1 MKDIRKSPRAKYLH
15 KLLRDQYKMYPLTIA
30 GTVIPGQRVRH
41 VSEISRRALG
51 SGTGFVAEIWG
62 NNTQVMLLVV
72 LDDKRPPRMGI
83 ALWSFSETKMVHI

>member
-1 MKDIRKSPRAKYLH
+1 MKNILKSPRAKYFH
-15 KLLRDQYKMYPLTIA
+15 NLLRKEYKMEPMTIA

-62 NNTQVMLLVV
+62 NNTRVMLIVILDDRRPPSDRDCALVV
-72 LDDKRPPRMGI
+72 
-83 ALWSFSETKMVHI
+83 H

>member
-1 MKDIRKSPRAKYLH
+1 MKNILKSSRAKYFH

-30 GTVIPGQRVRH
+30 GTVVPGNRVRH

-62 NNTQVMLLVV
+62 NNIQVMLIVI
-72 LDDKRPPRMGI
+72 LDDRRPPRTGI
-83 ALWSFSETKMVHI
+83 ALWSFSETKKVQI